1 MSRALPEMSVQ
12 KKVTLEKV
20 ALGYISAVHGIKGWV
35 KVHSWTRPMEAIL
48 SYQPWLLG
56 DQQKSVKIL
65 DGRKQ
70 GKGLVVCLPGIKDR
84 EQAITLVG
92 QQIFVRR
99 DQMPATAENEY
110 YWSDLEGLEVHT
122 TKGELLGKVE
132 RLMETG
138 ANDVL
143 VIRGQREHLVPF
155 VQGQYVTRVDLD
167 NGLIEVDWDPDF

>member
-1 MSRALPEMSVQ
+1 MSTH
-12 KKVTLEKV
+12 KKYV

-48 SYQPWLLG
+48 AYQPWLLG
-56 DQQKSVKIL
+56 EQQSSVEII

-70 GKGLVVCLPGIKDR
+70 GKSLVALLPGHEDR
-84 EQAITLVG
+84 EQATSLVG
-92 QQIFVRR
+92 QQIFVGRE
-99 DQMPATAENEY
+99 QLPPAAEGEY

-122 TKGELLGKVE
+122 TSGEVLGRIE

-143 VIRGQREHLVPF
+143 VIRGDREHLIPF
-155 VQGQYVTRVDLD
+155 VQGQYVVRVDLEA
-167 NGLIEVDWDPDF
+167 GLVEVDWDPEF

>member
-1 MSRALPEMSVQ
+1 MSAD
-12 KKVTLEKV
+12 KNV

-35 KVHSWTRPMEAIL
+35 KVHSWTRPVEAIL
-48 SYQPWLLG
+48 DYQPWLLG
-56 DQQKSVKIL
+56 EEEKPVKIL

-70 GKGLVVCLPGIKDR
+70 GKGLVACLPGINDR
-84 EQAITLVG
+84 EHARTMVG

-99 DQMPATAENEY
+99 EQMPATEADEY
-110 YWSDLEGLEVHT
+110 YWSDLEGLEVKT
-122 TKGELLGKVE
+122 IKGELLGKVE

-155 VQGQYVTRVDLD
+155 IQGQYVTRVDLES
-167 NGLIEVDWDPDF
+167 GMIEVDWDPEF

>member
-1 MSRALPEMSVQ
+1 MSVNKQ
-12 KKVTLEKV
+12 V

-48 SYQPWLLG
+48 DYQPWLLG
-56 DQQKSVKIL
+56 EDKRSVKIV

-70 GKGLVVCLPGIKDR
+70 GKGMAALLPGYDNR
-84 EQAITLVG
+84 EQAVALVG
-92 QQIFVRR
+92 QQIFVNR
-99 DQMPATAENEY
+99 DQMPATASDEY

-122 TKGELLGKVE
+122 TGGELLGRVE

-155 VQGQYVTRVDLD
+155 IQGQYVTRVDLE
-167 NGLIEVDWDPDF
+167 GGVIEVDWDPEF